1 MGRKGIID
9 AADRAQGHRM
19 EGLLRI
25 HLDQMVWR
33 PGNRNGQGISAN
45 HVHEIAAEILQ
56 HRPSAP
62 RYRHVDVV
70 EAPDYMKAEIFE
82 ANKKNYEGHPLLP
95 KVSKEFKHV
104 CVTKTHLAQ
113 KLDQDGSRCLFSK
126 KVAIKWA
133 DDDCEG
139 KTIAEQGSLCAV
151 YKAVIWEDIEAAQ
164 ALCRIDNQDAR
175 IMMEEREIEALS
187 RVDQYFNDLD
197 QKELQVFNMEVHL
210 KNMESQGYGPFTR
223 ADATLLMR
231 EARNRSIWLSSERT
245 CVPKLTGPAGRMWF
259 EGWRHRYGIS
269 YKYKYQISDMQLKV
283 PYQNVKKRVERFL
296 CNICCL
302 RTLWEECHPGVPMNF
317 LSLDQKPAW
326 WNNAGYKKTYAA
338 EEGYKPFVQENCDHV
353 KQRCT
358 ILPSVTS
365 WSHEAAGSEMPVQG
379 LPKLAALFRGSPNGE
394 IIKNLEKSLT
404 LTPYLKVQVQRNR
417 SYRSADLVQALDWF
431 LPTATRP
438 EDSIVVILDWYS
450 GHLTDEVAAVI
461 RRKGHVLIFHGGGC
475 TPFLQVNDS
484 TTRTCTHSSGPNPLR
499 WKTLGDVV
507 KFRRTYTSH
516 RKQIARLVFP
526 SRKRHGYIK
535 RQCKRRTK
543 SLPWKRSDYAV
554 TGTDQTRGGVPRF
567 AHGHGELGYTRR
579 VFCHQHRH
587 AG

>member
-283 PYQNVKKRVERFL
+283 PYQNVQKRVERFL

-358 ILPSVTS
+358 ILTSVTS
-365 WSHEAAGSEMPVQG
+365 SWQEKINTDSKAQSWKDSTLSQFSASLARWAPQEYTTLSNRDDTPGTIGQVHGPQGPYARACRDHMPELLG
-379 LPKLAALFRGSPNGE
+379 DPWAMAHGSPNNSHPTPPHP
-394 IIKNLEKSLT
+394 IPSPPHRSKS
-404 LTPYLKVQVQRNR
+404 V
-417 SYRSADLVQALDWF
+417 
-431 LPTATRP
+431 
-438 EDSIVVILDWYS
+438 
-450 GHLTDEVAAVI
+450 TD
-461 RRKGHVLIFHGGGC
+461 C
-475 TPFLQVNDS
+475 M
-484 TTRTCTHSSGPNPLR
+484 HS
-499 WKTLGDVV
+499 
-507 KFRRTYTSH
+507 
-516 RKQIARLVFP
+516 
-526 SRKRHGYIK
+526 
-535 RQCKRRTK
+535 
-543 SLPWKRSDYAV
+543 
-554 TGTDQTRGGVPRF
+554 
-567 AHGHGELGYTRR
+567 
-579 VFCHQHRH
+579 
-587 AG
+587 